1 MGVYSC
7 VCMPFYKF
15 GNYGKSYVT
24 PLNWNNSYV
33 TEKLDGSLIKLWF
46 DNNEQAMRY
55 ARECA
60 RKIYQEHEPY
70 DSALVTKEE
79 IREHPT
85 DFGIYPL
92 KEEDFFESD
101 VELEYPH
108 AMDNWLLFD
117 VEF

>member
-1 MGVYSC
+1 MIREIYAGLSRPYA
-7 VCMPFYKF
+7 
-15 GNYGKSYVT
+15 
-24 PLNWNNSYV
+24 PLHLVDVKEFN
-33 TEKLDGSLIKLWF
+33 D
-46 DNNEQAMRY
+46 NEQVMRY

-60 RKIYQEHEPY
+60 RKIYRDHEPY

-92 KEEDFFESD
+92 KEEDFFEFD
-101 VELEYPH
+101 VELEYLY

-117 VEF
+117 VGLVKF

>member
-1 MGVYSC
+1 MIREIYADLSR
-7 VCMPFYKF
+7 P
-15 GNYGKSYVT
+15 YV
-24 PLNWNNSYV
+24 PLHLMDVKEFN
-33 TEKLDGSLIKLWF
+33 D
-46 DNNEQAMRY
+46 NEQVMRY

-60 RKIYQEHEPY
+60 RKIYRDHEPY

-92 KEEDFFESD
+92 KEEDFFEFD
-101 VELEYPH
+101 VELEYLY

-117 VEF
+117 VGLVKF